1 MAGFFDNLP
10 AAPRVRIQIP
20 MGGLFDV
27 PTGRYYYGKHGE
39 ALLNCG
45 LGAVNA
51 IAGPPNGYK
60 SEITNYFLTTVLTR
74 HLCSAGLIYDTE
86 NSMNYERIG
95 RLLDIPP
102 NEQTEDWFDPEHGR
116 LRITPSA
123 SMLGDVYFEE
133 IKKIANE
140 RYSKYSKIKRTTPF
154 IDDHGNHITMLDPLV
169 VVLDSLTEFK
179 STAVQD
185 KLVDKNAV
193 GESGANT
200 QFMKD
205 AAAKTQMITQLPNL
219 CNRGGLFFVQV
230 AHVGVKIEI
239 DPYAP
244 KPPKLAYAGR
254 GRKTKG
260 TPEKFDF
267 INNNLF
273 EIYDA
278 GFLPNSSKDKSALY
292 PKYESDRLD
301 ENKDLMWVEAVITRN
316 KNGPSGVPLVLLFS
330 QSDGMLPHLSMYH
343 YLKESNDFGLTASG
357 NKQSYTLHLYPDIT
371 LTRTTVRS
379 LIDGNYALQRA
390 IEITAQMRQMEML
403 WGAADTEHLVPPKE
417 LYETIKALGYDWSI
431 LLEHTRGYWVY
442 EEEAP
447 KQSKYYLSTLDLLRM
462 AKNLYRP
469 YWYDTLLKTLSK
481 TNGT

>member
-20 MGGLFDV
+20 LGGLFDI
-27 PTGRYYYGKHGE
+27 PTGKYYYGKYNE

-51 IAGPPNGYK
+51 VVGPPNGYK
-60 SEITNYFLTTVLTR
+60 SELTNYFLTTILTR
-74 HLCSAGLIYDTE
+74 HMCSCGFIYDTE
-86 NSMNYERIG
+86 NSMTYERVT
-95 RLLDIPP
+95 RLLTHSP
-102 NEQTEDWFDPEHGR
+102 NEHTDDWFDPEHGR

-133 IKKIANE
+133 IKKIAND
-140 RYSKYSKIKRTTPF
+140 RFSKYNKIKKTTPF
-154 IDDHGNHITMLDPLV
+154 IDNTDHNITMLEPLLV
-169 VVLDSLTEFK
+169 VVDSLTEFK
-179 STAVQD
+179 STAVQE

-205 AAAKTQMITQLPNL
+205 GAAKTQMITQLPNL
-219 CNRGGLFFVQV
+219 CNRGGLFFIQI
-230 AHVGVKIEI
+230 AHVGMKIEM

-244 KPPKLAYAGR
+244 KAPKLAYASR

-267 INNNLF
+267 INNNLL

-292 PKYESDRLD
+292 PKYESDRID
-301 ENKDLMWVEAVITRN
+301 ENKDLMWVELVITRN
-316 KNGPSGVPLVLLFS
+316 KNGPSGVPLLLLFS
-330 QSDGMLPHLSMYH
+330 QSDGMLAHLSMYH
-343 YLKESNDFGLTASG
+343 YLKESNDFGMTVSP
-357 NKQSYTLHLYPDIT
+357 NKQNNELHLYPGCNI
-371 LTRTTVRS
+371 TRTTVRN
-379 LIDGNYALQRA
+379 LIDNSDSLKRA
-390 IEITAQMRQMEML
+390 IEITTQMRQMEML
-403 WGAADTEHLVPPKE
+403 WGAADTELLIPPKE
-417 LYETIKALGYDWSI
+417 LYEAIKTQGYDWSI

-442 EEEAP
+442 EEEEE

-462 AKNLYRP
+462 AKNMYRP
-469 YWYDTLLKTLSK
+469 YWYDALLKKLGNQ
-481 TNGT
+481 NGT